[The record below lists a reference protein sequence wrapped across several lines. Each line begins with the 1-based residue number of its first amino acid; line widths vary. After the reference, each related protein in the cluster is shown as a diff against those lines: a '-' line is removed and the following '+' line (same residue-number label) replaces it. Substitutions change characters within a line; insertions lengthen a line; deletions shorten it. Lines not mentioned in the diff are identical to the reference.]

1 MGLGC
6 VVLDFDGTFTNVDA
20 EAVGFEAAFPRL
32 VEDVLG
38 EALGPRWSA
47 ALRAVK
53 KAAPEE
59 AWTFDGLGVAPA
71 DADPYIRASCAAQ
84 HLFDAGGY
92 LKDAGLRG
100 DVITSLYKHAY
111 KHTSTAFRP
120 EAKDVLEGLLARGVH
135 VYVVTNAATDVAARK
150 LDELGPKGRD
160 RIHVLGDAR
169 KFLIGPPRSPDA
181 RLDAVPPTQKV
192 KGLSRPIQ
200 LRRGA
205 YVDALGRVWRETGVA
220 PKDTLVC
227 GDIYE
232 LDLALPAALGCSV
245 HMVLRPTTHAYERTA
260 ITQLGGRAA
269 LSDGLKPLLNWL

>member
-1 MGLGC
+1 
-6 VVLDFDGTFTNVDA
+6 
-20 EAVGFEAAFPRL
+20 
-32 VEDVLG
+32 
-38 EALGPRWSA
+38 
-47 ALRAVK
+47 
-53 KAAPEE
+53 
-59 AWTFDGLGVAPA
+59 
-71 DADPYIRASCAAQ
+71 
-84 HLFDAGGY
+84 
-92 LKDAGLRG
+92 
-100 DVITSLYKHAY
+100 
-111 KHTSTAFRP
+111 
-120 EAKDVLEGLLARGVH
+120 
-135 VYVVTNAATDVAARK
+135 
-150 LDELGPKGRD
+150 
-160 RIHVLGDAR
+160 
-169 KFLIGPPRSPDA
+169 
-181 RLDAVPPTQKV
+181 VPPTQKV